1 MLDLFCVLGWSL
13 FLSSYIASERWAYE
27 NSDQDLSHIENN
39 ILSRGLPY
47 VFEYVFQK
55 KKKHVGL
62 TQFEALYV
70 GLVCVSLPM
79 IIIGEL
85 NYELMA
91 CSCLELDRNK
101 FSPQVWCILSGFK
114 TTLKTFVRFQ
124 IRILAFV
131 SVFIWILGLLTLSDP
146 GVSSYIVSSWLPN
159 IIGAAFGEVL
169 QKILLEFNPSWRCSR
184 VLRWILYYPLCY
196 GCFEAVVPGRW
207 LEERLRVANAVK
219 KASEERGPQWNERTL
234 PDIAIEFPEE
244 KTVELS
250 SFERRSL
257 FHRNKTLTLSFSL
270 PFFSSRN
277 SSGAAS
283 SDELAFDNDRVHI
296 GRATTRSFSRL
307 HQSFEDKSSEE
318 ERNLENRFLAVINDT
333 QREKVAPLKET
344 LESAGLGAS
353 NFMAIGVETWP
364 GLIELALD
372 NQPKLASNQ
381 NPLQGF
387 VREDEKVIDSEDEI
401 EPTEEVIEEAKYSTY
416 ELVQAL
422 LNLGQQNCDPLLPES
437 EIPGNG
443 GSISAVLCSIY
454 EQLAGGDG
462 DLSNALP

>member
-1 MLDLFCVLGWSL
+1 M
-13 FLSSYIASERWAYE
+13 
-27 NSDQDLSHIENN
+27 
-39 ILSRGLPY
+39 
-47 VFEYVFQK
+47 
-55 KKKHVGL
+55 
-62 TQFEALYV
+62 
-70 GLVCVSLPM
+70 
-79 IIIGEL
+79 
-85 NYELMA
+85 
-91 CSCLELDRNK
+91 
-101 FSPQVWCILSGFK
+101 
-114 TTLKTFVRFQ
+114 
-124 IRILAFV
+124 
-131 SVFIWILGLLTLSDP
+131 
-146 GVSSYIVSSWLPN
+146 
-159 IIGAAFGEVL
+159 
-169 QKILLEFNPSWRCSR
+169 
-184 VLRWILYYPLCY
+184 
-196 GCFEAVVPGRW
+196 
-207 LEERLRVANAVK
+207 
-219 KASEERGPQWNERTL
+219 
-234 PDIAIEFPEE
+234 
-244 KTVELS
+244 
-250 SFERRSL
+250 
-257 FHRNKTLTLSFSL
+257 
-270 PFFSSRN
+270 
-277 SSGAAS
+277 
-283 SDELAFDNDRVHI
+283 
-296 GRATTRSFSRL
+296 
-307 HQSFEDKSSEE
+307 
-318 ERNLENRFLAVINDT
+318 ENRFLAVINDT